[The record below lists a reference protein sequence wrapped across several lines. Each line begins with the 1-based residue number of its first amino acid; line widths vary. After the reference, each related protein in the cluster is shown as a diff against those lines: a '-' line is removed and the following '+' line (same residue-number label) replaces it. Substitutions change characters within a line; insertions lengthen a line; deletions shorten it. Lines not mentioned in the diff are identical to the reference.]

1 MVSINFYGDYHTH
14 SRYSDGRQSVD
25 AIVEAAVSRGLLEVA
40 ITDHGPLAAVIGV
53 KKPESYLAVKEK
65 ISRIQSRYPGIRIL
79 LGAEANIRDLSG
91 TLDLEEDIIEELD
104 ILIVGLHPY
113 TWPGSIQD
121 GWNLMV
127 RNSLRHLGS
136 KFRKEAVEANTKAI
150 IAALN
155 RYPQIDILSHPG
167 LFFKVNIEEVAW
179 ACKKKQVL
187 FEINCAHKYPP
198 ISDIIEANRV
208 GVKFIIN
215 SDAHFPESVGNLD
228 YGSWIVEKLGIN
240 RERIANRRSGGGY
253 KEWSKKTKD
262 YAYS

>member
-1 MVSINFYGDYHTH
+1 VVSINFYGDYHTH

-113 TWPGSIQD
+113 TLYKVIRLCS
-121 GWNLMV
+121 M
-127 RNSLRHLGS
+127 LRIS
-136 KFRKEAVEANTKAI
+136 QMADPIFSS
-150 IAALN
+150 
-155 RYPQIDILSHPG
+155 RYFL
-167 LFFKVNIEEVAW
+167 A
-179 ACKKKQVL
+179 
-187 FEINCAHKYPP
+187 
-198 ISDIIEANRV
+198 
-208 GVKFIIN
+208 
-215 SDAHFPESVGNLD
+215 
-228 YGSWIVEKLGIN
+228 SWEKL
-240 RERIANRRSGGGY
+240 SF
-253 KEWSKKTKD
+253 
-262 YAYS
+262 

>member
-1 MVSINFYGDYHTH
+1 VVSINFYGDYHTH

-167 LFFKVNIEEVAW
+167 LFFKIHIEEVAW
-179 ACKKKQVL
+179 ACKIKQVL
-187 FEINCAHKYPP
+187 FEINCAHKYPSLLTRYDKP
-198 ISDIIEANRV
+198 
-208 GVKFIIN
+208 
-215 SDAHFPESVGNLD
+215 D
-228 YGSWIVEKLGIN
+228 YWPGL
-240 RERIANRRSGGGY
+240 
-253 KEWSKKTKD
+253 
-262 YAYS
+262 